1 MCFSIGNEDSDENN
15 SKFSQNI
22 IFDPNLVETPYLIE
36 NFNSDIKKTLNFKKI
51 SKEIEKTAPLFSTD
65 ISNDFTKNLINDG
78 KKKDIDIIDEN
89 SEKAFTQ
96 LTLYN
101 SNPEEIKSEEI
112 QEKINKKKSGRK
124 RKRDLE
130 IVEHNK
136 YSEDNLKRKCKH
148 LVIKNVLIFINLRI
162 KKLYNGNIGNGV
174 LKKEIRLLKQWQV
187 SNSSIKFNQDFINKT
202 IGNIFSENISGRYSD
217 FPKNQNQL
225 IIQRLMNEKDEEK
238 RIYFKKLFN
247 ITFIQCL
254 NHFIGKANISELD
267 GLKQFKETKK
277 EIIKMYPDDGEEY
290 FKILD
295 FYINNYEDLVNKKMP
310 MLGKKSKNKFIS
322 SYV

>member
-22 IFDPNLVETPYLIE
+22 IFDPNSVEIPYLIE

-65 ISNDFTKNLINDG
+65 ISNDFTKNLINEG

-202 IGNIFSENISGRYSD
+202 IGNIFSENISGRDSD

-238 RIYFKKLFN
+238 RMYFNILFN
-247 ITFIQCL
+247 LTFIQ
-254 NHFIGKANISELD
+254 
-267 GLKQFKETKK
+267 
-277 EIIKMYPDDGEEY
+277 
-290 FKILD
+290 
-295 FYINNYEDLVNKKMP
+295 
-310 MLGKKSKNKFIS
+310 
-322 SYV
+322 